1 MQWLSTY
8 LVFSISKSAKDANE
22 ENVVSLVIFEVGSIR
37 PFLCL
42 ASEAFSHF
50 PEDEF
55 IKTADGWVEVLA
67 GSLQGG

>member
-1 MQWLSTY
+1 M
-8 LVFSISKSAKDANE
+8 VFSISKSAKDANE
-22 ENVVSLVIFEVGSIR
+22 ENVVSLVIVEVGSIR

-55 IKTADGWVEVLA
+55 TKKKADGWVEVLA
-67 GSLQGG
+67 DSLQGG